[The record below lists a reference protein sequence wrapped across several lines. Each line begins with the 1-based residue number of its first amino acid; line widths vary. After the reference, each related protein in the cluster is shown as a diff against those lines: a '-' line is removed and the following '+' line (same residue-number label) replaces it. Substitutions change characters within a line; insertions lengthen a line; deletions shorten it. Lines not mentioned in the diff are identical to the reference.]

1 MNYSVPFISQHVGIG
16 DRQWKW
22 RGCGVASLAMAMAY
36 WHQQSAGNASESL
49 DALIEKGL
57 AIGAYR
63 EGVGW
68 VHAGLV
74 ALAQQ
79 YGYRAEAFDYADK
92 GKTPKTMPETWE
104 LLASAL
110 TEGPVLASVFPGLDP
125 QRGGGHIVLVT
136 GIDDELVYFNDPEE
150 SLARD
155 GVRMVARHIFEQG
168 FKKRFVVV
176 RP

>member
-16 DRQWKW
+16 DHQWKW

-36 WHQQSAGNASESL
+36 WHQKSAGNASEAL

-74 ALAQQ
+74 ALAQH

-92 GKTPKTMPETWE
+92 GKTPKTMAEAWE
-104 LLASAL
+104 LLAAAL
-110 TEGPVLASVFPGLDP
+110 SKGPVLVSVFPGLNP
-125 QRGGGHIVLVT
+125 ERGGGHIVLVT
-136 GIDDELVYFNDPEE
+136 GMDDQLVYFNDPEE
-150 SLARD
+150 LTEND
-155 GVRMVARHIFEQG
+155 GKRLVALSVFEHG
-168 FKKRFVVV
+168 FKRRFITVT
-176 RP
+176 P